1 MKEVYKDP
9 RPGYEEMKEQWRE
22 ITRFRVHDGEEEFK
36 SHQQLRLPQPPL
48 VKEPMGGDRIKLPMN
63 FGELNL
69 NSDYVSLCFN
79 RSSRRVYSG
88 ESMSLTELSFLL
100 WATQGVKSIR
110 GNNYATLRTVPC
122 GGARHP
128 FETYLIVMN
137 VDGLKAGKYHYLP
150 MSNEIEFLGE
160 VPNMFDTVKQTL
172 EGQSWG
178 AKANVV
184 FYWSMVPYRSEWRY
198 GPGSPVHALVDVG
211 HIGQALYMA
220 CEAAGL
226 GTCGI
231 GAFDFDLCGELFGL
245 DNDEEYIVY
254 SEPVGKV
261 KDEDRAKEDD
271 IYAFVKNEPGA
282 QTN

>member
-1 MKEVYKDP
+1 MRDE
-9 RPGYEEMKEQWRE
+9 RPGYEERKEEGRE

-48 VKEPMGGDRIKLPMN
+48 VKTAVSDERIKLPMN
-63 FGELNL
+63 FEDLNL
-69 NSDYVSLCFN
+69 GTDYVKMCYN
-79 RSSRRVYSG
+79 RCSRRVYSG
-88 ESMSLTELSFLL
+88 ESMSLLELSFLL

-110 GNNYATLRTVPC
+110 GNNYATMRTVPC

-137 VDGLKAGKYHYLP
+137 VEGLKPGKYHYLP
-150 MSNEIEFLGE
+150 MKNEIEFLGE
-160 VPNMFDTVKQTL
+160 VEDMEKAVTQTL
-172 EGQSWG
+172 EGQEWG
-178 AKANVV
+178 AKANVC

-198 GPGSPVHALVDVG
+198 GPGAPVHGLIDIG
-211 HIGQALYMA
+211 HVGQALYMA

-245 DNDEEYIVY
+245 DNSEEYIVY

-261 KDEDRAKEDD
+261 KEEDKAREND

-282 QTN
+282 QENS